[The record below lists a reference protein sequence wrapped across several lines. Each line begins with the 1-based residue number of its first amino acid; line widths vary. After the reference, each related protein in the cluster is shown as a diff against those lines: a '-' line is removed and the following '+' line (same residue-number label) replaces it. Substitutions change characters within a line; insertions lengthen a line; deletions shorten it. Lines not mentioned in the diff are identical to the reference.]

1 MADMESQ
8 GKGRMTESGKSG
20 VHEALKTDRDHRQ
33 APDKLAL
40 EFDPYAPLVF
50 SASGPRPLMI
60 QVTNSIA
67 LDEAELQESFIRA
80 SGPGGQ
86 NVNKVE
92 TAVQL
97 RFDVRN
103 SPSLPDYVKEKLER
117 LAGKRMT
124 NDGVLVITAQRF
136 RSQERNREDA
146 VERLVELIRQA
157 TERPKPRRP
166 TRPTLASKKR
176 RLEAKGRRS
185 DIKKGRSAKPGFD

>member
-1 MADMESQ
+1 
-8 GKGRMTESGKSG
+8 
-20 VHEALKTDRDHRQ
+20 
-33 APDKLAL
+33 
-40 EFDPYAPLVF
+40 
-50 SASGPRPLMI
+50 MI

-103 SPSLPDYVKEKLER
+103 SPSLPEYVKEKLER
-117 LAGKRMT
+117 LAGRRMT

-136 RSQERNREDA
+136 RSQDRNREDA

-157 TERPKPRRP
+157 TERPKARRP

>member
-1 MADMESQ
+1 
-8 GKGRMTESGKSG
+8 
-20 VHEALKTDRDHRQ
+20 
-33 APDKLAL
+33 
-40 EFDPYAPLVF
+40 
-50 SASGPRPLMI
+50 
-60 QVTNSIA
+60 VTNNIV

-103 SPSLPDYVKEKLER
+103 SPSLPEYVKEKLER
-117 LAGKRMT
+117 LAGKRLT
-124 NDGVLVITAQRF
+124 NDGVLIITAQRF
-136 RSQERNREDA
+136 RTQERNREDA
-146 VERLVELIRQA
+146 LERLIELIRQA

-166 TRPTLASKKR
+166 TRPTLASKRR

-185 DIKKGRSAKPGFD
+185 EIKRGRNKGQGLD

>member
-1 MADMESQ
+1 
-8 GKGRMTESGKSG
+8 
-20 VHEALKTDRDHRQ
+20 
-33 APDKLAL
+33 
-40 EFDPYAPLVF
+40 
-50 SASGPRPLMI
+50 MI

-67 LDEAELQESFIRA
+67 IDEAELQENFIRA

-117 LAGKRMT
+117 IAGKRMT
-124 NDGVLVITAQRF
+124 NDGVLIITAQRF
-136 RSQERNREDA
+136 RTQERNREDA
-146 VERLVELIRQA
+146 VERLVGLVREA

-176 RLEAKGRRS
+176 RLESKGRRAE
-185 DIKKGRSAKPGFD
+185 IKKGRSGKPAFD

>member
-1 MADMESQ
+1 
-8 GKGRMTESGKSG
+8 
-20 VHEALKTDRDHRQ
+20 
-33 APDKLAL
+33 
-40 EFDPYAPLVF
+40 
-50 SASGPRPLMI
+50 MI
-60 QVTNSIA
+60 QVTHSIA

-103 SPSLPDYVKEKLER
+103 SPSLPDFVKEKLER
-117 LAGKRMT
+117 IAGSRMT
-124 NDGVLVITAQRF
+124 NDGVLIITAQRF

-146 VERLVELIRQA
+146 VERLVELVRQA

-185 DIKKGRSAKPGFD
+185 QIKKGRSAKLGLD